1 MLDVIRSNAQSLG
14 IKIAF
19 GLIIVVFVFWGVGSY
34 TGGTVSDIIVVNDRP
49 ITIYE
54 LHTLAANMT
63 RQLKERQPDLTDD
76 QLKQYQVRLR
86 AAQQL
91 IMNVILEQEA
101 QRVGIAVTPFELRRE
116 IESLPYFKNQDGAF
130 DPALYKQILE
140 NNGTTPANFEKSIT
154 SELLQRKLFEHVT
167 AGTAVSETEA
177 RSLFNFLAERRTMDY
192 VLFPLADFA
201 EQATPTAEA
210 VRAAYDEGRDS
221 AFKVPAKADVEYLLL
236 SADTLAGAFAPDEA
250 AVQAFYDANKERFT
264 TSEQV
269 RARHILLLAPAGA
282 EPGSEAEKQ
291 NQAAE
296 QKIKELHKRLLA
308 GEDFAELAKANS
320 EDVAS
325 AQNGG
330 ELGWFGHG
338 QMVPEFDAAAFALKP
353 GEISEPIKT
362 GYGYHIIQ
370 LEERQDAAPQ
380 PLETVREEIRQQ
392 LGSQQAAGKLQD
404 ILDQVLLA
412 VMGGKDLATAAQ
424 TWKLTPKKS
433 GLLDADALAAT
444 LGIKP
449 EEAATLL
456 TTASGTVK
464 DTPFITK
471 EGYVLVKVN
480 ETAPEG
486 VMPFEEVQSEIED
499 RLRTENEARLA
510 MEAAKTALGDIKDG
524 KLPEALAARVKQS
537 APIARNG
544 QIEGMGANGALT
556 RALFAADSQ
565 NWFPEP
571 YALAEG
577 AVIARLGNV
586 VPATEAMWEQDKPL
600 LMDTMLRS
608 RKEGLYR
615 AFLQTL
621 QNAAKVIVKDEKAL
635 EG

>member
-1 MLDVIRSNAQSLG
+1 MLDVIRSNAQSFG

-34 TGGTVSDIIVVNDRP
+34 TGGTVSDVILVNDRP
-49 ITIYE
+49 ITLYE

-63 RQLKERQPDLTDD
+63 RQIKDRQPDLTDD
-76 QLKQYQVRLR
+76 QLKQYQIRLR

-91 IMNVILEQEA
+91 IMNIILEQEA
-101 QRVGIAVTPFELRRE
+101 QRVGIAVTPFELRKE
-116 IESLPYFKNQDGAF
+116 IESLPYFRNQDGVF
-130 DPALYKQILE
+130 DPTLYKQILE
-140 NNGTTPANFEKSIT
+140 NNGSTPASFEKSVT
-154 SELLQRKLFEHVT
+154 NELLQRKLFDHVT
-167 AGTAVSETEA
+167 AGTSVSEAEA

-192 VLFPLADFA
+192 VLFPLTDFA
-201 EQATPTAEA
+201 EQAAPTDEA

-221 AFKVPAKADVEYLLL
+221 AFKVPAKADVEYLLIG
-236 SADTLAGAFAPDEA
+236 ADTLAEAFAPDEA
-250 AVQAFYDANKERFT
+250 AIQAFYDANKERFT

-282 EPGSEAEKQ
+282 APGSDAEKQ

-296 QKIKELHKRLLA
+296 QKIKDLHKRLLA
-308 GEDFAELAKANS
+308 GEDFAELAKEYS
-320 EDVAS
+320 EDVVS

-362 GYGYHIIQ
+362 VYGYHIVQ

-380 PLETVREEIRQQ
+380 PFETVREEIRQQ

-404 ILDQVLLA
+404 TLDQILLA
-412 VMGGKDLATAAQ
+412 VMGGKDLTAAAQ
-424 TWKLTPKKS
+424 NWKLTPKKS
-433 GLLDADALAAT
+433 GLLDAEALAAT

-449 EEAATLL
+449 EEAATLI
-456 TTASGTVK
+456 TSASGAIK

-471 EGYVLVKVN
+471 EGYVLVKVS

-486 VMPFEEVQSEIED
+486 VMPLEEVRTEIEE
-499 RLRTENEARLA
+499 RLRAENEARLA
-510 MEAAKTALGDIKDG
+510 MDAAKAALGAIKDG
-524 KLPEALAARVKQS
+524 KLPEALATRVRQS
-537 APIARNG
+537 DPIARNG
-544 QIEGMGANGALT
+544 QIDGMGSNGALT

-577 AVIARLGNV
+577 AVIAHLGNV
-586 VPATEAMWEQDKPL
+586 VPVTDAMWEQDKTL

-608 RKEGLYR
+608 RKEGIYR

>member
-1 MLDVIRSNAQSLG
+1 MLDVIRSNAQSIG

-34 TGGTVSDIIVVNDRP
+34 TGGTVSDIILVNDRP

-63 RQLKERQPDLTDD
+63 RQLKDRQPDLTDD

-91 IMNVILEQEA
+91 IMNIILEQEA
-101 QRVGIAVTPFELRRE
+101 QRIGIAVTPFELRRE
-116 IESLPYFKNQDGAF
+116 IETLPYFKNQDGVF
-130 DPALYKQILE
+130 DPALYQQILS
-140 NNGTTPANFEKSIT
+140 NNGSTPATFEKSVST
-154 SELLQRKLFEHVT
+154 ELLQRKLFDHVT
-167 AGTAVSETEA
+167 AGAAVSETEA
-177 RSLFNFLAERRTMDY
+177 RNLFNFLAERRTMDY

-201 EQATPTAEA
+201 EQAAPTEEA
-210 VRAAYDEGRDS
+210 ILAAYDAGRDA
-221 AFKVPAKADVEYLLL
+221 AFKVPAKANVEYLLIG
-236 SADTLAGAFAPDEA
+236 ADTLAEAFAPDEA
-250 AVQAFYDANKERFT
+250 AIQAFYDAHKERFM

-282 EPGSEAEKQ
+282 APGSEAEKQ

-308 GEDFAELAKANS
+308 GEDFAELAKAHS
-320 EDVAS
+320 EDVVS

-380 PLETVREEIRQQ
+380 PLDTVREEIRQQ

-404 ILDQVLLA
+404 ILDQILLA
-412 VMGGKDLATAAQ
+412 VMGGKDLTTAAQ
-424 TWKLTPKKS
+424 NWKLTPKQS

-456 TTASGTVK
+456 TTASGTIK

-471 EGYVLVKVN
+471 EGYVLVKVS

-486 VMPFEEVQSEIED
+486 VMPLEEVRAEIEE
-499 RLRTENEARLA
+499 RLRIENEARLA
-510 MEAAKTALGDIKDG
+510 MEAAKTALGEIKDG
-524 KLPEALAARVKQS
+524 KLPETLAARVKQS
-537 APIARNG
+537 APIARSG
-544 QIEGMGANGALT
+544 QIDGLGSNGALT
-556 RALFAADSQ
+556 KALFAADSQ
-565 NWFPEP
+565 NWLPEP
-571 YALAEG
+571 YALTEG
-577 AVIARLGNV
+577 AVIARLGTV
-586 VPATEAMWEQDKPL
+586 VPATEAMWEKDKPL
-600 LMDTMLRS
+600 LMDTLLRS

>member
-34 TGGTVSDIIVVNDRP
+34 TGGTVSDIILVNDQP
-49 ITIYE
+49 ITVYE
-54 LHTLAANMT
+54 LQSLTANMT
-63 RQLKERQPDLTDD
+63 RQLKESRPDLTDE
-76 QLKQYQVRLR
+76 QLKQSQIRLR

-91 IMNVILEQEA
+91 IMNLILDQEA
-101 QRVGIAVTPFELRRE
+101 RRVGITVTPFELRKE
-116 IESLPYFKNQDGAF
+116 IESLPYFKNQDGVF

-140 NNGTTPANFEKSIT
+140 NNGSSPATFEKAVT
-154 SELLQRKLFEHVT
+154 SDLLQRKLFDHVT

-177 RSLFNFLAERRTMDY
+177 RSLFDFLAERRTMDY

-201 EQATPTAEA
+201 EQATPTEEA
-210 VRAAYDEGRDS
+210 VRAAYDEGRNTM
-221 AFKVPAKADVEYLLL
+221 FKVPAKADVEYLLIG
-236 SADTLAGAFAPDEA
+236 ADTLADAFAPDEA
-250 AVQAFYDANKERFT
+250 AIKAFYDSHKERFM

-269 RARHILLLAPAGA
+269 RARHILILAPSGA
-282 EPGSEAEKQ
+282 APGSDAEKQ

-296 QKIKELHKRLLA
+296 QKIKELHKRLMA

-320 EDVAS
+320 EDVVS

-380 PLETVREEIRQQ
+380 PFETVREEIRQQ
-392 LGSQQAAGKLQD
+392 LGSQQAAGKLQET
-404 ILDQVLLA
+404 LDQILLA
-412 VMGGKDLATAAQ
+412 VMGGKDLADAAQ
-424 TWKLTPKKS
+424 SWKLTPKKS

-456 TTASGTVK
+456 TVAKGTIK

-480 ETAPEG
+480 DTAPEG
-486 VMPFEEVQSEIED
+486 VMPLEEVRAEIED

-510 MEAAKTALGDIKDG
+510 MDAAKAALGEIKDG
-524 KLPEALAARVKQS
+524 KLPEALAARVRQS
-537 APIARNG
+537 GPINRSG
-544 QIEGMGANGALT
+544 QIDGMGSNAALT
-556 RALFAADSQ
+556 RAIFAADSQ
-565 NWFPEP
+565 NWLPEP
-571 YALAEG
+571 YALADG
-577 AVIARLGNV
+577 AVIAHLGTV

-608 RKEGLYR
+608 RKEGIYR

>member
-34 TGGTVSDIIVVNDRP
+34 TGGTVSDIILVNDQP

-54 LHTLAANMT
+54 LQSLTANMT
-63 RQLKERQPDLTDD
+63 RQLKDRQPDLTDE

-91 IMNVILEQEA
+91 IMNIILEQEA
-101 QRVGIAVTPFELRRE
+101 RRIGITITPFELRKE
-116 IESLPYFKNQDGAF
+116 IESLPYFKNQDGVF
-130 DPALYKQILE
+130 DPTLYKQILE
-140 NNGTTPANFEKSIT
+140 NNGSSPATFEKGVT
-154 SELLQRKLFEHVT
+154 NDLLQRKLFEHVT
-167 AGTAVSETEA
+167 AGTSVSETEA
-177 RSLFNFLAERRTMDY
+177 RSLFDFLAERRTMDY
-192 VLFPLADFA
+192 ILFPLTDFA
-201 EQATPTAEA
+201 KQATPTDEA
-210 VRAAYDEGRDS
+210 VRAAYEEGRDTT
-221 AFKVPAKADVEYLLL
+221 FKVPAKADVEYLLIG
-236 SADTLAGAFAPDEA
+236 ADTLAEAFAPDEA
-250 AVQAFYDANKERFT
+250 AIQAFYDAHKERFT

-269 RARHILLLAPAGA
+269 RARHILVLAPAGA
-282 EPGSEAEKQ
+282 APGSEAEKQ

-320 EDVAS
+320 EDTAS

-380 PLETVREEIRQQ
+380 PLETVRGEIRQQ
-392 LGSQQAAGKLQD
+392 LGAQQAAGKLQD
-404 ILDQVLLA
+404 ILDQILLA
-412 VMGGKDLATAAQ
+412 VMGGKDLTTAAQ
-424 TWKLTPKKS
+424 NWKLTPKKS
-433 GLLDADALAAT
+433 GLLDAEALAAT

-456 TTASGTVK
+456 NVANGTIK

-471 EGYVLVKVN
+471 EGYVLVKVT

-486 VMPFEEVQSEIED
+486 VMPLEEVRSEIED
-499 RLRTENEARLA
+499 RLRAENEVRLA
-510 MEAAKTALGDIKDG
+510 MDAAKAALGEIKDG
-524 KLPEALAARVKQS
+524 KLPEALTARVRQS
-537 APIARNG
+537 APITRSG
-544 QIEGMGANGALT
+544 QIDGMGSNGALS

-565 NWFPEP
+565 NWLPEP

-577 AVIARLGNV
+577 AVIARLGTV
-586 VPATEAMWEQDKPL
+586 VPATEEMWEQDKPL

-608 RKEGLYR
+608 RKEGIYR

>member
-34 TGGTVSDIIVVNDRP
+34 TGGTVSDIILVNDQP

-54 LHTLAANMT
+54 LQSLTANMT
-63 RQLKERQPDLTDD
+63 RQLKDRQPDLTDE

-91 IMNVILEQEA
+91 IMNIILEQEA
-101 QRVGIAVTPFELRRE
+101 RRIGITITPFELRKE
-116 IESLPYFKNQDGAF
+116 IESLPYFKNQDGVF
-130 DPALYKQILE
+130 DPTLYKQILE
-140 NNGTTPANFEKSIT
+140 NNGSSPATFEKGVT
-154 SELLQRKLFEHVT
+154 NDLLQRKLFEHVT
-167 AGTAVSETEA
+167 AGTSVSETEA
-177 RSLFNFLAERRTMDY
+177 RSLFDFLAERRTMDY
-192 VLFPLADFA
+192 ILFPLTDFA
-201 EQATPTAEA
+201 KQATPTDEA
-210 VRAAYDEGRDS
+210 VRAAYEEGRDTT
-221 AFKVPAKADVEYLLL
+221 FKVPAKADVEYLLIG
-236 SADTLAGAFAPDEA
+236 ADTLAEAFAPDEA
-250 AVQAFYDANKERFT
+250 AIQAFYDAHKERFT

-269 RARHILLLAPAGA
+269 RARHILVLAPAGA
-282 EPGSEAEKQ
+282 APGSEAEKQ

-320 EDVAS
+320 EDTAS

-380 PLETVREEIRQQ
+380 PLETVRGEIRQQ
-392 LGSQQAAGKLQD
+392 LGAQQAAGKLQD
-404 ILDQVLLA
+404 ILDQILLA
-412 VMGGKDLATAAQ
+412 VMGGKDLTTAAQ
-424 TWKLTPKKS
+424 NWKLTPKKS
-433 GLLDADALAAT
+433 GLLDAEALAAT

-456 TTASGTVK
+456 NVANGTIK

-471 EGYVLVKVN
+471 EGYVLVKVT

-486 VMPFEEVQSEIED
+486 VMPLEEVRSEIED
-499 RLRTENEARLA
+499 RLRAENEVRLA
-510 MEAAKTALGDIKDG
+510 MDAAKAALGEIKDG
-524 KLPEALAARVKQS
+524 KLPEALTARVRQS
-537 APIARNG
+537 APITRSG
-544 QIEGMGANGALT
+544 QIDGMGSNGALS

-565 NWFPEP
+565 NWLPEP

-577 AVIARLGNV
+577 AVIARLGTV
-586 VPATEAMWEQDKPL
+586 VPATEEMWEQDKPL

-608 RKEGLYR
+608 RKEGIYR

-621 QNAAKVIVKDEKAL
+621 QNAAKVIIKDEKVL

>member
-291 NQAAE
+291 TRLQNKKSRNCISGCWLARILQNWP
-296 QKIKELHKRLLA
+296 KRILKTLLLRRTAVNLA
-308 GEDFAELAKANS
+308 GSVTARWCLNS
-320 EDVAS
+320 TPRPLPSSPVKFPSRSRQVMGTISSSLKS
-325 AQNGG
+325 ARTP
-330 ELGWFGHG
+330 H
-338 QMVPEFDAAAFALKP
+338 PSPLKP
-353 GEISEPIKT
+353 YAKKFASSLAPSRPQASFRTSWIRCSWLSWVARIW
-362 GYGYHIIQ
+362 Q
-370 LEERQDAAPQ
+370 LQ
-380 PLETVREEIRQQ
+380 P
-392 LGSQQAAGKLQD
+392 
-404 ILDQVLLA
+404 
-412 VMGGKDLATAAQ
+412 
-424 TWKLTPKKS
+424 
-433 GLLDADALAAT
+433 
-444 LGIKP
+444 KP
-449 EEAATLL
+449 
-456 TTASGTVK
+456 
-464 DTPFITK
+464 
-471 EGYVLVKVN
+471 
-480 ETAPEG
+480 
-486 VMPFEEVQSEIED
+486 
-499 RLRTENEARLA
+499 
-510 MEAAKTALGDIKDG
+510 
-524 KLPEALAARVKQS
+524 
-537 APIARNG
+537 
-544 QIEGMGANGALT
+544 
-556 RALFAADSQ
+556 
-565 NWFPEP
+565 
-571 YALAEG
+571 
-577 AVIARLGNV
+577 GN
-586 VPATEAMWEQDKPL
+586 
-600 LMDTMLRS
+600 
-608 RKEGLYR
+608 
-615 AFLQTL
+615 
-621 QNAAKVIVKDEKAL
+621 
-635 EG
+635 